1 MKASPSNRPNRR
13 SLKAEMPAPTR
24 FRASAP
30 ISFRRSTIKGLV
42 DQILQIKSD
51 DAIAKANALAQKG
64 YFLGISS
71 GAAILAAE
79 KIATEN
85 APKGLKYWLC
95 RPMAAS
101 STCRWDIYGK

>member
-1 MKASPSNRPNRR
+1 MKAIAVEPAESPVLEGGNAGPHKIQGIGANFVPP
-13 SLKAEMPAPTR
+13 LYE
-24 FRASAP
+24 
-30 ISFRRSTIKGLV
+30 KGLV

-71 GAAILAAE
+71 AAAILAAE

-85 APKGLKYWLC
+85 APKGLRILAVSPDGGIKY
-95 RPMAAS
+95 MS
-101 STCRWDIYGK
+101 MGIYGK